1 MSGVTPVLLVH
12 GIWDTGAKLA
22 TLRTAIERA
31 GRTNVQT
38 IDLVPNDGRAPLRS
52 LAAQLHDRVE
62 SLLRDHRAHR
72 IDLVGF
78 SMGALVSRVYL
89 QRLGGKGRVRRFV
102 SISGPHGGT
111 VHAHAL
117 PFAGVRDMRR
127 GSALLREL
135 EADPDPWGEVE
146 VHVLYTPYDLMIVPA
161 RSSELAGARTTT
173 RIPVALHRFM
183 IEDPRAVSAV
193 ARILVAPGDPA

>member
-1 MSGVTPVLLVH
+1 VSGETPVLLVH
-12 GIWDTGAKLA
+12 GIWDSGAKLGTMRA
-22 TLRTAIERA
+22 AIERA
-31 GRTNVQT
+31 GRSIVQT
-38 IDLVPNDGRAPLRS
+38 IDLVPNDGRVPLRA
-52 LAAQLHDRVE
+52 LAAQVQDRVE
-62 SLLRDHRAHR
+62 SLAREHGAARV
-72 IDLVGF
+72 DLVGF

-111 VHAHAL
+111 MHAYAL
-117 PFAGVRDMRR
+117 PFDGVREMRR
-127 GSALLREL
+127 GSTLLREL
-135 EADPDPWGEVE
+135 EADPDPWGDVE

-161 RSSELAGARTTT
+161 RSSELRGARTTT

-193 ARILVAPGDPA
+193 ARILAAPEDQR